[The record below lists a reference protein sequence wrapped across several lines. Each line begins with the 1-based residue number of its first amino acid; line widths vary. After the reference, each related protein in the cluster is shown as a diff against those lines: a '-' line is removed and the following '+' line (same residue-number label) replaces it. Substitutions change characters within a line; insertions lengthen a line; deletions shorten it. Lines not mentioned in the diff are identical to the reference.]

1 MAVRSSELVHG
12 KVVQSKYARLRAAMQ
27 QGGDQLLGDLLA
39 GQQQRNDPAP
49 AQPPRQTPQPR
60 GDWSLW
66 VGKIALWMA
75 IAGFGL
81 VWWGLNGSYSVLG
94 LKVGAELFG
103 PKAQLFYE
111 LIAAW
116 RFTVPLDPDLV
127 MRFSLPVIQPVLPW
141 IGVIATSLLQITI
154 TYRRARNLHIPAWL
168 SIAALVLS
176 GYDMVTTWYGLSEI
190 DWVKVGGVLIHTPLT
205 IILTFGLELLTG
217 LLLGHK
223 RK

>member
-1 MAVRSSELVHG
+1 MVGE
-12 KVVQSKYARLRAAMQ
+12 KVVQSKYARMVAAMQ

-39 GQQQRNDPAP
+39 GQQQPQAEP
-49 AQPPRQTPQPR
+49 VQTPQPPRQTPQPGKR
-60 GDWSLW
+60 DWSLR
-66 VGKIALWMA
+66 VAMLALWMA

-94 LKVGAELFG
+94 LKVGAESFG

-116 RFTVPLDPDLV
+116 QFTIPLKPALV
-127 MRFSLPVIQPVLPW
+127 EQFSLPVVQPVLPW
-141 IGVIATSLLQITI
+141 IGVIATSLLQVTI
-154 TYRRARNLHIPAWL
+154 TYRRARGLPIPAWL
-168 SIAALVLS
+168 SIAAFVLS

-190 DWVKVGGVLIHTPLT
+190 DWIKAGGPLIHVPTT